1 MKIASQYVEVLA
13 KLLRRLLAALK
24 IGSKCGGTKC
34 QTACK
39 LRFFAN
45 FCLARNHLRSFAST
59 SVLTMILLCSAAASL
74 ASDLLMVRSQQ
85 SFPEAMLTLQTS
97 IKEHGYEITR
107 VQRID
112 IGLTGM
118 GYKTDKYRIVF
129 VGKPKEIQYLVDK
142 YPVLAAYMPPQ
153 ISIFAEQDETV
164 LVTANPMIY
173 ADMVDDKKDKVLFK
187 RWESDIY
194 SVFDDI
200 RDAED

>member
-1 MKIASQYVEVLA
+1 MKILSRYVLS
-13 KLLRRLLAALK
+13 
-24 IGSKCGGTKC
+24 I
-34 QTACK
+34 
-39 LRFFAN
+39 
-45 FCLARNHLRSFAST
+45 
-59 SVLTMILLCSAAASL
+59 ILLCFTTSSL

-97 IKEHGYEITR
+97 IKDHGYEITR

-129 VGKPKEIQYLVDK
+129 VGKPEEIQYLVDK

-153 ISIFAEQDETV
+153 ISIFAESGETV
-164 LVTANPMIY
+164 LVTANPMFY
-173 ADMVDDKKDKVLFK
+173 ADMIDNEKDKVLFK
-187 RWESDIY
+187 RWESDVY